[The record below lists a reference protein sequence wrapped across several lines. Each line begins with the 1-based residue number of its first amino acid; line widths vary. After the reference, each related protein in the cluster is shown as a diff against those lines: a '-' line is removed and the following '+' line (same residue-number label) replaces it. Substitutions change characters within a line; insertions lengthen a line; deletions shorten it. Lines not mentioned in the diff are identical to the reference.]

1 MLEMLLS
8 AWTMNKA
15 DFVGWVLEPTQ
26 EVVALSTSASA
37 WLTSDPPYLATKRNL
52 VKPNIDPACFV
63 AGTLV
68 HTKEGLRPIEEIKV
82 GDWVLS
88 KPENGEGK
96 QAYKRV
102 TQTFVHDDKE
112 VCLLSYVKSEGYGW
126 RPDSKTWES
135 RLIVTLN
142 HPFFVKGHEYNEA
155 GNRVPTIGWVEAGQL
170 KTDHF
175 FVTTDDAVDTFVSSH
190 AVLRATEVEKEMA
203 WILVDRD
210 DLLGNYIDF
219 RTYPFLIRAELCD
232 DDYANAYEG
241 GSAVRSVFNIEV
253 EDYHTY
259 YVGAIGPNN
268 AGALVH
274 NKNNAD
280 IAAVQEV
287 AKNGLFVTGGVPVY
301 VSSPRRL
308 G

>member
-37 WLTSDPPYLATKRNL
+37 WLTSDPPYLATKRNP

-88 KPENGEGK
+88 KPENGEGE

-102 TQTFVHDDKE
+102 TQTFVHEDRE
-112 VCLLSYVKSEGYGW
+112 VRLLTYSKVQGVSWMPDCKSWTGH
-126 RPDSKTWES
+126 
-135 RLIVTLN
+135 LIVTAN
-142 HPFFVKGHEYNEA
+142 HPFFVKGQ
-155 GNRVPTIGWVEAGQL
+155 GWVKAGQL
-170 KTDHF
+170 IIDNV
-175 FVTTDDAVDTFVSSH
+175 FVTTDEAEDTGVWKH
-190 AVLRATEVEKEMA
+190 EILRDTDTDNLA
-203 WILVDRD
+203 WVQAHNSDEASP
-210 DLLGNYIDF
+210 IDF
-219 RTYPFLIRAELCD
+219 RVYPYIYGEESDLDDHELIYDAWMLRQ
-232 DDYANAYEG
+232 
-241 GSAVRSVFNIEV
+241 VFNIEV

-268 AGALVH
+268 AGVLVH

-301 VSSPRRL
+301 ESSPRRL

>member
-37 WLTSDPPYLATKRNL
+37 WLTSDPPYLATKRNP

-88 KPENGEGK
+88 KPENGEGE

-102 TQTFVHDDKE
+102 TQTFVHEDREVFVLFYIKPGSIDCKE
-112 VCLLSYVKSEGYGW
+112 SV
-126 RPDSKTWES
+126 DH
-135 RLIVTLN
+135 LIVTAN
-142 HPFFVKGHEYNEA
+142 HPFFVKGYGWKHASELEFGELLELSDETTGAFWKNEIIRQTEI
-155 GNRVPTIGWVEAGQL
+155 NNLGWVL
-170 KTDHF
+170 F
-175 FVTTDDAVDTFVSSH
+175 DDIDQM
-190 AVLRATEVEKEMA
+190 RP
-203 WILVDRD
+203 
-210 DLLGNYIDF
+210 IDF
-219 RTYPFLIRAELCD
+219 RVYPYIYGEESDLDDHELIYDAWMLRQ
-232 DDYANAYEG
+232 
-241 GSAVRSVFNIEV
+241 VFNIEV

-268 AGALVH
+268 AGVLVH

-301 VSSPRRL
+301 ESSPRRL